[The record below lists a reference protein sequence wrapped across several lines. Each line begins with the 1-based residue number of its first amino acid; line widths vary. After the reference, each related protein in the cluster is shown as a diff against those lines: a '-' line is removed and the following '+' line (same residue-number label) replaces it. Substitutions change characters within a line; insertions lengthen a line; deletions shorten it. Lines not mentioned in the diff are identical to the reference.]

1 MSEAPR
7 AVVGAFILN
16 AKGELLLGKSPKWGA
31 RWCVPGGGINRGET
45 MLAAAEREAKE
56 EVGLD
61 VRAEKVFGC
70 GEAVFSK
77 EFHKPAHIVYFDV
90 LCRVKAKN
98 ALPVVDGKEITETRW
113 VLPTKA
119 LRMNLVSFDRKS
131 IKALL
136 RLRGR

>member
-1 MSEAPR
+1 MTEAPR
-7 AVVGAFILN
+7 AVVGAFIMN
-16 AKGELLLGKSPKWGA
+16 AKGELLLGRSPKWGGK
-31 RWCVPGGGINRGET
+31 WCVPGGGIEWGET
-45 MLAAAEREAKE
+45 ALKAAEREAKE
-56 EVGLD
+56 EVGLGI
-61 VRAEKVFGC
+61 RAQKVFGC

-77 EFHKPAHIVYFDV
+77 EFHKKAHIVYFDV
-90 LCRVKAKN
+90 LCRVKAKS

-113 VLPTKA
+113 ILPKKA